1 MFGNRLKT
9 IRKQKKYTLERL
21 ADEYNERFG
30 GGLNKGTLSKYENNK
45 QQPMITVV
53 NNLSIL
59 LGVSVDYLL
68 CKTDNIQNFK
78 EVSDISPLA
87 LAVAKKFD
95 KASTKEKNMILI
107 ALDLNIINESSQNAN
122 MDMEIAE
129 EIAPQI
135 PIDINKM
142 SVEELEEQY
151 KKRKLKSA
159 LKTKLNVSN
168 TTADTQNTNTGGN
181 ASNQ

>member
-1 MFGNRLKT
+1 LFGNRLKT

-107 ALDLNIINESSQNAN
+107 ALDLDIINESSQNAN
-122 MDMEIAE
+122 MEIAE

-142 SVEELEEQY
+142 STEELEEEY

-159 LKTKLNVSN
+159 LKHTTSNVLN
-168 TTADTQNTNTGGN
+168 TTADTQNTNTGGS